1 MIDLMKSS
9 KNGLQ
14 VYRQSIDSQIL
25 HLFIILQIWY
35 ADSESCET
43 PQSYATL
50 KEIRDD
56 YQAFIFIY
64 KCHS

>member
-1 MIDLMKSS
+1 MIDFVKSS
-9 KNGLQ
+9 KNGLK

-25 HLFIILQIWY
+25 YLFIILHLWS
-35 ADSESCET
+35 ADSESRET

-50 KEIRDD
+50 KEIRHD
-56 YQAFIFIY
+56 YQAFTLIY